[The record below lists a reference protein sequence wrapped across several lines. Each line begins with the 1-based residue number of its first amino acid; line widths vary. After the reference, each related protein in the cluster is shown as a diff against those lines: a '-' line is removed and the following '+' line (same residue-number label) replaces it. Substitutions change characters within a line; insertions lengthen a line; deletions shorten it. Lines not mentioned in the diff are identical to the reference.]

1 MVPRK
6 RKQNERNELQ
16 QNSSVQDEA
25 RKLLFQQ
32 CPSQHPT
39 PSHSQHFASDSFATT
54 SNLQVNQ
61 AALENQIRNKVS
73 KQIST
78 RNYHYK
84 LGLFVRLWDWLQ
96 AQDYS
101 SQK

>member
-1 MVPRK
+1 MFCEMVPRK

-73 KQIST
+73 KVMSL
-78 RNYHYK
+78 N
-84 LGLFVRLWDWLQ
+84 
-96 AQDYS
+96 
-101 SQK
+101 